1 MTKNNDDEQVILEFG
16 VQTFTLTD
24 YTRYQEMV
32 LMRIIK
38 ACQSDISDAITSYK
52 NNNILVFSKEEN
64 SEQKRHRR
72 LKLQLLEP
80 DKTHYNQLKKALTE
94 MSSKRIGIP
103 YRQHSTAIQYMWFD
117 RLFKASFC
125 HVGKYKTYSD
135 VANKVLEPAR
145 KEMELLYQNKQLD
158 IHFKYKPDYGMG
170 DDRTQEPERVK
181 FFFTHVDDEHPQ
193 GARLEKLTSY
203 QECVRVSLKIVW
215 GLDERVAADLAQ
227 RIKYAMLPEVSE
239 FFNHESDYRRK
250 LESQGRSLRNPAG
263 FMRNALIRFL
273 EKWEEEYEGGRS
285 E

>member
-64 SEQKRHRR
+64 SEQIRHRR
-72 LKLQLLEP
+72 LKMQLLEP
-80 DKTHYNQLKKALTE
+80 NKTHYNKLKKALTE

-125 HVGKYKTYSD
+125 HVGKYDYVNLD
-135 VANKVLEPAR
+135 IELKVLRYYLSNQMAT
-145 KEMELLYQNKQLD
+145 
-158 IHFKYKPDYGMG
+158 I
-170 DDRTQEPERVK
+170 
-181 FFFTHVDDEHPQ
+181 
-193 GARLEKLTSY
+193 AS
-203 QECVRVSLKIVW
+203 
-215 GLDERVAADLAQ
+215 A
-227 RIKYAMLPEVSE
+227 
-239 FFNHESDYRRK
+239 
-250 LESQGRSLRNPAG
+250 
-263 FMRNALIRFL
+263 
-273 EKWEEEYEGGRS
+273 
-285 E
+285 